1 MNQKI
6 AKMMLNKLGYEC
18 ETANNGEEA
27 IERIKNSNNEFT
39 LIFMDMQ
46 MPIMDGIEA
55 TKLLVK
61 EYKSDL
67 PPIIAM
73 TANVM
78 TEDKQRCFN
87 AGMVDYIAKPVQV
100 DRLKKVIIDN
110 SVLNVKKSLLS

>member
-6 AKMMLNKLGYEC
+6 AKMMLSKLGYEC

-27 IERIKNSNNEFT
+27 IEKIKNSNNKYT
-39 LIFMDMQ
+39 LVFMDMQ

-55 TKLLVK
+55 TKMLVK
-61 EYKSDL
+61 EYKSNL

-78 TEDKQRCFN
+78 TEDKQRCFD

-100 DRLKKVIIDN
+100 DKLKKVIIDN
-110 SVLNVKKSLLS
+110 SIQNVNKKSS